1 MRPYSLERTI
11 WHYLRIEPQD
21 RILRRFSRMCQAER
35 VSVSVALA
43 HLLLNGFTM
52 REQFRM
58 A

>member
-1 MRPYSLERTI
+1 MGPYSLERTI
-11 WHYLRIEPQD
+11 WPYRRIETQD
-21 RILRRFSRMCQAER
+21 RILRRFSRMCQAEK

-52 REQFRM
+52 QEQFRM